1 MALLKFILGF
11 FVFSYLIKLLFRFL
25 APYLLKRF
33 ANKMQDK
40 FGQQFNH
47 NSYSNKEPAQPEG
60 KVTIEKKKSTERKS
74 DNIGDYVDFEEI
86 KE

>member
-11 FVFSYLIKLLFRFL
+11 FVVSYLMKLFFRFL

-40 FGQQFNH
+40 FGQQFNDT
-47 NSYSNKEPAQPEG
+47 SYSNKESAQPEG
-60 KVTIEKKKSTERKS
+60 EVTIEKKKSTKKKS

-86 KE
+86 NE

>member
-1 MALLKFILGF
+1 MVLLKFILGF
-11 FVFSYLIKLLFRFL
+11 FVFSYLIKFLFRFL

>member
-1 MALLKFILGF
+1 MKVLAIIFLTYF
-11 FVFSYLIKLLFRFL
+11 FFKYTIRLL
-25 APYLLKRF
+25 APFLIKRF

-47 NSYSNKEPAQPEG
+47 TSYSNKEPAQPEG
-60 KVTIEKKKSTERKS
+60 EVTIEKKKSTEKKS

-86 KE
+86 NE